1 MKNKNVI
8 EYTFL
13 FTWPTAIVASLV
25 IFFVTQSRDMLF
37 GYVLGVASV
46 MLMQSL
52 NYRVM
57 KNLYKNQPDKI
68 KSWTIVLYII
78 RYLFY
83 VLILFVV
90 YRGPESQIFYTL
102 GGLMT
107 FKLVLI
113 PVTLIFANKGDEE
126 DGF

>member
-25 IFFVTQSRDMLF
+25 IFFVAGKDMLL

-57 KNLYKNQPDKI
+57 KNLYQHHPEKI
-68 KSWTIVLYII
+68 KSWTIILYII

-83 VLILFVV
+83 VLILFIV

-113 PVTLIFANKGDEE
+113 PVTLIFANKGDDVDEL
-126 DGF
+126 